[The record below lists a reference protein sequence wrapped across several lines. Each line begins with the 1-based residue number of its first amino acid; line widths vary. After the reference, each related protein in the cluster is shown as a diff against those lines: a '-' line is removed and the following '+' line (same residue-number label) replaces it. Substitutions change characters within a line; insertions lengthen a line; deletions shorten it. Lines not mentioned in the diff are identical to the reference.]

1 MALESNNN
9 RLAKLIKDTME
20 HPMNYYVPPFKMLDR
35 VYCIPGKF
43 VNQYLVDT
51 GDGGLVLIDSVHRL
65 GFDPTAWKSFHQVAI
80 RNFIDAY
87 GSECGLK

>member
-43 VNQYLVDT
+43 PSGSN
-51 GDGGLVLIDSVHRL
+51 
-65 GFDPTAWKSFHQVAI
+65 PEFH
-80 RNFIDAY
+80 
-87 GSECGLK
+87 